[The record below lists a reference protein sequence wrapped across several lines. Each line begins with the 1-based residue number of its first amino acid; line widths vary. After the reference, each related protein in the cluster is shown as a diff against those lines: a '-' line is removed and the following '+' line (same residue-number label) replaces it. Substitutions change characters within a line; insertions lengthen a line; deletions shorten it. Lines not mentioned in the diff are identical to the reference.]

1 MSWNSLNSMKEII
14 QSTQYQ
20 PIKIS
25 PILKKSMDL
34 LHKMVSICLYLFRK
48 IIKIKMRK
56 KKLKIKM
63 KKKKKILLKKKKL
76 V

>member
-25 PILKKSMDL
+25 PILKKLMDL

-48 IIKIKMRK
+48 KIKN
-56 KKLKIKM
+56 KIR
-63 KKKKKILLKKKKL
+63 KKKKILLKKKKNFF
-76 V
+76 